1 MKRRDF
7 ALLTLAPLAAPVW
20 ARNPAFAPLTER
32 FLEALWQMDPDAA
45 VAAGRFEFAGRLTLP
60 SAAQRQRMQA
70 FLGQWQRTFEAV
82 PEASLS
88 VSDRMDRALL
98 LGKIRSDL
106 WRLDTLREWA
116 WNPAEHNPASPIDL
130 ILNTDWAPVQER
142 VKALQPRLRQ
152 LPAFYAEARKSLS
165 GVTREH
171 TELAL
176 QQAPG
181 VLAVLPVALL
191 QAVLSI
197 TLRANQIV
205 TGVGINILVLGAT
218 TLAYRE
224 LFGGRSRA
232 EIPGLAK
239 WAPPGLADIPLLGE
253 HVFQQTWLL
262 YAGLVVVALIAWMMR
277 HTALGLSLHAA
288 GAAPKAVDKSGL
300 SVTAIRYGAVML
312 TGVMSALAGCFLSI
326 GDIHTFTEGM
336 TNGAGYLAIAA
347 VIFGN
352 WRIGR
357 MLGACLLFGAATALQ
372 FQLPAFGIQ
381 VPSAVLIMLPY
392 LLALLAV
399 GGLVGRQTAPAYLTQ
414 AYVR

>member
-1 MKRRDF
+1 MIDGMAWEMAAVF
-7 ALLTLAPLAAPVW
+7 AGSTIRLAAPLLLSATGELVSER
-20 ARNPAFAPLTER
+20 AGVLNMSVEGMMLTGAFAGAVGSWATGSP
-32 FLEALWQMDPDAA
+32 AL
-45 VAAGRFEFAGRLTLP
+45 G
-60 SAAQRQRMQA
+60 
-70 FLGQWQRTFEAV
+70 
-82 PEASLS
+82 
-88 VSDRMDRALL
+88 LL
-98 LGKIRSDL
+98 I
-106 WRLDTLREWA
+106 
-116 WNPAEHNPASPIDL
+116 
-130 ILNTDWAPVQER
+130 
-142 VKALQPRLRQ
+142 
-152 LPAFYAEARKSLS
+152 
-165 GVTREH
+165 
-171 TELAL
+171 
-176 QQAPG
+176 G

-224 LFGGRSRA
+224 LFGGRSRT

-253 HVFQQTWLL
+253 HLFHQTWLL

-277 HTALGLSLHAA
+277 YTAAGLALHAA

-381 VPSAVLIMLPY
+381 VPSALLIMLPY

>member
-1 MKRRDF
+1 VGSWATGSP
-7 ALLTLAPLAAPVW
+7 AL
-20 ARNPAFAPLTER
+20 
-32 FLEALWQMDPDAA
+32 
-45 VAAGRFEFAGRLTLP
+45 G
-60 SAAQRQRMQA
+60 
-70 FLGQWQRTFEAV
+70 
-82 PEASLS
+82 
-88 VSDRMDRALL
+88 LL
-98 LGKIRSDL
+98 I
-106 WRLDTLREWA
+106 
-116 WNPAEHNPASPIDL
+116 
-130 ILNTDWAPVQER
+130 
-142 VKALQPRLRQ
+142 
-152 LPAFYAEARKSLS
+152 
-165 GVTREH
+165 
-171 TELAL
+171 
-176 QQAPG
+176 G

-239 WAPPGLADIPLLGE
+239 WAPPGLADIPLVGE
-253 HVFQQTWLL
+253 HVFHQTWLL

-372 FQLPAFGIQ
+372 FQLPALGIQ
-381 VPSAVLIMLPY
+381 VPSALLIMLPY